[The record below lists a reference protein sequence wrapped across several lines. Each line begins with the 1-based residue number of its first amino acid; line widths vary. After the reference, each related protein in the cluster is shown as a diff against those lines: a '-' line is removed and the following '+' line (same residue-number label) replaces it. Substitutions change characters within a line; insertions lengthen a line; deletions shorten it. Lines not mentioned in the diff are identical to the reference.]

1 MLRHY
6 LAVTLPWFTVVLSL
20 LQLLKDDIQKEL
32 APVYGWQGLPPS
44 HTNPLKFFKLS
55 NFHKISRL
63 SNSGLK
69 IGNLTNFII
78 KVFFISGNNFVLPP
92 IFMIYMVRFGH
103 VTLSCKEPIYSEI

>member
-55 NFHKISRL
+55 NVHKISLL

-69 IGNLTNFII
+69 IGNLTNFIM
-78 KVFFISGNNFVLPP
+78 FFFLFLATI
-92 IFMIYMVRFGH
+92 
-103 VTLSCKEPIYSEI
+103 LSYHLFL